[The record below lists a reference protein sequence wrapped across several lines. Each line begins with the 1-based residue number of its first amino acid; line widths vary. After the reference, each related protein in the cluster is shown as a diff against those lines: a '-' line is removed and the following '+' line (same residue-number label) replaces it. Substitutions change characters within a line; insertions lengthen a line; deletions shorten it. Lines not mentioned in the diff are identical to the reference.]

1 MRLHCIPNPFR
12 MYLVEAHQWLEIIV
26 LAEVQ
31 HQGEQAEDL
40 SVEAELQEEPVIVLS
55 HAVIDPGG
63 GIKTQRLRYNQF

>member
-1 MRLHCIPNPFR
+1 MRLHCIRNPCR
-12 MYLVEAHQWLEIIV
+12 MYLVETRQWLEIIV

-63 GIKTQRLRYNQF
+63 DGIKTQRLRYN

>member
-1 MRLHCIPNPFR
+1 
-12 MYLVEAHQWLEIIV
+12 MYLVEARQWLEVIV

-40 SVEAELQEEPVIVLS
+40 SVEAELQEKPVIVLS

-63 GIKTQRLRYNQF
+63 VE